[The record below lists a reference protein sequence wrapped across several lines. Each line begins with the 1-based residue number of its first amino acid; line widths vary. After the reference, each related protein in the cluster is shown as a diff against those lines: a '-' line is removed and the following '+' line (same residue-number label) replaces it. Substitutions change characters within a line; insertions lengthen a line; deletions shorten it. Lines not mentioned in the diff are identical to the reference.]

1 VAVTSDPP
9 GKSMDK
15 ALDKA
20 LDTTFM
26 PAPRRLLET
35 AARMGSAPAYHVRGE
50 QGWQATSWTHYAQE
64 VQCAARALVALGVKP
79 GEAVCVLGFNR
90 PEWVIMDLAAMMVGA
105 VAAGIYW
112 TSAASEVEYIVNHS
126 GCAVLLAENE
136 AQWSKV
142 AQCRQAL
149 PGLRHV
155 VMMRGAS
162 ADDGLQLGWREFMAL
177 GEAEHQPEVERRL
190 AALVQADLG
199 TLIYTSGTTGA
210 PKAVMLS
217 HGNLSWTSVVLS
229 AAFGANP
236 ADRLISYLPLAHV
249 AEQLG
254 AIHNHVN
261 AGYAL
266 YFARSIE
273 SLGEHLA
280 EVRPTIFFGVPRVW
294 EKMHAGIAGKLAS
307 ATGIKAALA
316 RWAMAVG
323 QRWHAQLL
331 AGRTAGPLLRLQKA
345 LASRLVH
352 QKVQKALGLDQARLM
367 ISAAAPIAPENL
379 QFFTGLDLLIRE
391 VYGQS
396 EDCGPTSISLAGSTR
411 IGAVG
416 KPLAGTEVRIAE
428 DGEILVRGPHVF
440 QGYMGRPEDTA
451 QTLVDGWLHTGD
463 LGRFDEDGYLYV
475 SGRKKDLLI
484 TSGGKNI
491 SPANI
496 EAELMDLPLVEHGV
510 VCGDG
515 RHFLTALLT
524 LKPDV
529 LQQFLQTAGLGAMPL
544 AQACR
549 HPALLAELQKG
560 IDHINQHQ
568 ARVAW
573 IRKFTVLS
581 EPLSIEAGALTATM
595 KIKRKVVIDRYRD
608 QVEAMYR
615 D

>member
-1 VAVTSDPP
+1 MSVTSTPP
-9 GKSMDK
+9 VNIAGVEFVC
-15 ALDKA
+15 
-20 LDTTFM
+20 T
-26 PAPRRLLET
+26 PQRLLQT
-35 AARMGSAPAYHVRGE
+35 AQRLGGAAAYHVRGE
-50 QGWQATSWTHYAQE
+50 QGWQATNWTDYAQQ

-79 GEAVCVLGFNR
+79 GDAVCVLGFNR
-90 PEWVIMDLAAMMVGA
+90 PEWIIMDQAAMMVGA

-112 TSAASEVEYIVNHS
+112 TSAASEVSYIIDHS
-126 GCAVLLAENE
+126 GCSVLLAEND
-136 AQWSKV
+136 AQWAKV
-142 AQCRQAL
+142 AQCRAEL
-149 PGLRHV
+149 PRLRRV
-155 VMMRGAS
+155 VMMRGAT
-162 ADDGLQLGWREFMAL
+162 ADDDLQLAWNDFMAL
-177 GEAEHQPEVERRL
+177 GEPQHQAEVDRRL
-190 AALVQADLG
+190 AALRPDDLG

-294 EKMHAGIAGKLAS
+294 EKMHVGIANKLAS
-307 ATGIKAALA
+307 ATGVKARLAHWALT
-316 RWAMAVG
+316 VG
-323 QRWHAQLL
+323 QRWHAGLL
-331 AGRTAGPLLRLQKA
+331 AGKPAGVALRVQKA

-416 KPLAGTEVRIAE
+416 KPLAGTQVRVAD

-451 QTLVDGWLHTGD
+451 ATLVDGWLHSGD
-463 LGRFDEDGYLYV
+463 LGHFDEDGYLYV

-496 EAELMDLPLVEHGV
+496 EAALMDLPLVEHAV

-515 RHFLTALLT
+515 RHFLSALLT

-529 LQQFLQTAGLGAMPL
+529 LQQFLERAALVAMPL
-544 AQACR
+544 EQACR
-549 HPALLAELQKG
+549 HPLVLAELQAG
-560 IDHINQHQ
+560 IDHVNQHQ

-573 IRKFTVLS
+573 IRKFTVLA

-595 KIKRKVVIDRYRD
+595 KIKRKVVIERYRD

>member
-1 VAVTSDPP
+1 MNAASIQATEVAGVPFV
-9 GKSMDK
+9 
-15 ALDKA
+15 AA
-20 LDTTFM
+20 
-26 PAPRRLLET
+26 PARLLAT
-35 AARMGSAPAYHVRGE
+35 AQQLGAVPAYYERGDT
-50 QGWQATSWTHYAQE
+50 QWQPTSWTSYAEQ
-64 VQCAARALVALGVKP
+64 VRCAARALVAIGVMP
-79 GEAVCVLGFNR
+79 GEAVCILGFNR
-90 PEWVIMDLAAMMVGA
+90 PEWVIMDHAAMMIGA

-112 TSAASEVEYIVNHS
+112 TSAASEVEYIVDHS
-126 GCAVLLAENE
+126 HCAVLLAEND
-136 AQWSKV
+136 AQWAKV
-142 AQCRQAL
+142 ADRRAAL
-149 PGLRHV
+149 PRLQRV
-155 VMMRGAS
+155 VMMRGAK
-162 ADDGLQLGWREFMAL
+162 ADDGWQITWSDFLAL
-177 GEAEHQPEVERRL
+177 GAQKHQAEVDRRL
-190 AALVQADLG
+190 TALRPNDLG

-217 HGNLSWTSVVLS
+217 HGNLVWTAATLS
-229 AAFGANP
+229 AAFGSNP

-254 AIHNHVN
+254 AIHNHVT
-261 AGYAL
+261 AGYTL

-273 SLGEHLA
+273 LLGEHLI

-294 EKMHAGIAGKLAS
+294 EKMHTGIAGKLAT
-307 ATGIKAALA
+307 AKGFKARLA
-316 RWAMAVG
+316 RWALDVG
-323 QRWHAQLL
+323 QRWHASQL
-331 AGRTAGPLLRLQKA
+331 AGATAGVLLRAEKA
-345 LASRLVH
+345 LASRLIH

-379 QFFTGLDLLIRE
+379 RFFTGLDLLIRE

-416 KPLAGTEVRIAE
+416 KPLAGTQVRIAD

-451 QTLVDGWLHTGD
+451 QSLVDGWLHTGD
-463 LGRFDEDGYLYV
+463 LGHFDADGYLYV

-515 RHFLTALLT
+515 RHFLAALLT
-524 LKPDV
+524 LKPEV
-529 LQQFLQTAGLGAMPL
+529 LKKFLDASGVSGIGDADAYQHPL
-544 AQACR
+544 V
-549 HPALLAELQKG
+549 LAELQKG
-560 IDHINQHQ
+560 IDAINQNQ

-573 IRKFTVLS
+573 VRKFSVLA
-581 EPLSIEAGALTATM
+581 EPLSIDTGALTATM
-595 KIKRKVVIDRYRD
+595 KIKRKVVIDRYR
-608 QVEAMYR
+608 QVVEKMYA

>member
-1 VAVTSDPP
+1 VAVTSTPP
-9 GKSMDK
+9 VNVAGVEFV
-15 ALDKA
+15 A
-20 LDTTFM
+20 
-26 PAPRRLLET
+26 APQRLLQT
-35 AARMGSAPAYHVRGE
+35 AGRLGSAAAYHVRGE
-50 QGWQATSWTHYAQE
+50 QGWQPTSWTSYAQE

-79 GEAVCVLGFNR
+79 GDAVCVLGFNR

-112 TSAASEVEYIVNHS
+112 TSAASEVEYIVDHS

-136 AQWSKV
+136 AQWVKV
-142 AQCRQAL
+142 AERRSRL
-149 PGLRHV
+149 PRLQRV
-155 VMMRGAS
+155 VMMRGAK
-162 ADDGLQLGWREFMAL
+162 ADDGLQLAWNDFMAL
-177 GEAEHQPEVERRL
+177 GEPQHQAEVDRRL
-190 AALVQADLG
+190 AALRPDDLG

-217 HGNLSWTSVVLS
+217 HGNLAWTSAALT

-294 EKMHAGIAGKLAS
+294 EKMHAGIAGKLAT
-307 ATGIKAALA
+307 AKGFKAKLAHWALE
-316 RWAMAVG
+316 VG
-323 QRWHAQLL
+323 QRWHAGAL
-331 AGRTAGPLLRLQKA
+331 AGKPAGGVLRLQKA

-451 QTLVDGWLHTGD
+451 QTLVDG
-463 LGRFDEDGYLYV
+463 
-475 SGRKKDLLI
+475 
-484 TSGGKNI
+484 
-491 SPANI
+491 
-496 EAELMDLPLVEHGV
+496 
-510 VCGDG
+510 
-515 RHFLTALLT
+515 
-524 LKPDV
+524 
-529 LQQFLQTAGLGAMPL
+529 
-544 AQACR
+544 
-549 HPALLAELQKG
+549 
-560 IDHINQHQ
+560 
-568 ARVAW
+568 
-573 IRKFTVLS
+573 
-581 EPLSIEAGALTATM
+581 
-595 KIKRKVVIDRYRD
+595 
-608 QVEAMYR
+608 
-615 D
+615 